1 MLTARGQSTPA
12 QTDITRGCC
21 SGNWP
26 ANDLRETKM
35 TIEEVKEQFADVM
48 VLPEQELDQYKAG
61 FADYDPLWADELD
74 PMPALDADISIG
86 ILPFF
91 TTPTVAVWMLGRS
104 AATMLRIMNGEEDY
118 LLPMELSD
126 FFFRIEEEVKTTILR
141 EVSAYSEDAEIPGEG
156 LRSHWQLVKKDHLIC
171 FSQVLALFDASEFRT
186 PQSRA
191 LYRMVFSLFTT
202 DPFPTWDSD

>member
-1 MLTARGQSTPA
+1 
-12 QTDITRGCC
+12 
-21 SGNWP
+21 
-26 ANDLRETKM
+26 M
-35 TIEEVKEQFADVM
+35 TVEEVKEQFADVM
-48 VLPEQELDQYKAG
+48 VLPAEELDQYKAG
-61 FADYDPLWADELD
+61 FADFDPLWADELD

-104 AATMLRIMNGEEDY
+104 AVTMLRIMNGEDDY
-118 LLPMELSD
+118 LLPMELAR
-126 FFFRIEEEVKTTILR
+126 FFFRIEVEVKASLLR
-141 EVSAYSEDAEIPGEG
+141 EVPAYDGEPGLPGEG

-171 FSQVLALFDASEFRT
+171 FTQVLELFDASEFRT

-191 LYRMVFSLFTT
+191 LYRMVFYLFTS